1 MYEDES
7 VWSRKGA
14 LLTDFLARTEFGLSQ
29 PEIYAAVHAGKLQC
43 QIGQDQ
49 YGPHLQL
56 LRHEVEALVA
66 EKRQRGS
73 PPPNTQLLELALG
86 ELDETLV
93 NIIAFLCLDSPR
105 AFGGSIHDI
114 LEAYHHMLAWIA
126 QRGRS
131 LTSPHPVSRYTL
143 LAGVKEEVQA
153 LLRGGRQRLRQIDI
167 PNSQWTFLAWIMR
180 EDGVE
185 CPEYFRACERGE
197 LYECVASCANT
208 TREKA
213 KRELSQRVLYSANR
227 DTCQES
233 KIKQAFDQLFPEV
246 AGYLYEAKEHGD
258 ESGLAR
264 LVRRNESGDG
274 KILARRLKRAQT
286 DLLVKRVCGRLR
298 RERRVTFMVRV
309 LDCLMFVPPDGD
321 YVQAVLE
328 KEFRRMGIRARVEV
342 KDL

>member
-126 QRGRS
+126 RPLDEDRCQRECD
-131 LTSPHPVSRYTL
+131 V
-143 LAGVKEEVQA
+143 A
-153 LLRGGRQRLRQIDI
+153 RG
-167 PNSQWTFLAWIMR
+167 
-180 EDGVE
+180 
-185 CPEYFRACERGE
+185 CPDDDATYKTGGYHA
-197 LYECVASCANT
+197 
-208 TREKA
+208 
-213 KRELSQRVLYSANR
+213 
-227 DTCQES
+227 
-233 KIKQAFDQLFPEV
+233 QL
-246 AGYLYEAKEHGD
+246 
-258 ESGLAR
+258 
-264 LVRRNESGDG
+264 
-274 KILARRLKRAQT
+274 
-286 DLLVKRVCGRLR
+286 C
-298 RERRVTFMVRV
+298 
-309 LDCLMFVPPDGD
+309 
-321 YVQAVLE
+321 QAVAVGG
-328 KEFRRMGIRARVEV
+328 FRRC
-342 KDL
+342 LSSS